1 MADKTLPNGQV
12 IRGVPDNISDA
23 DLKEYAIM
31 TGAATEADYNR
42 DRQTKADY
50 LSTVG
55 ELGGGVAGAMIG
67 ASIGSAVPIVGTAI
81 GGLVGGA
88 IGTAA
93 GYFGGEAIESFV
105 EDRDFDVEQATD
117 ESIRAGM
124 TDAAFSGAFG
134 VLGKG
139 FKTIYQ
145 PARALFQPKYFAT
158 PRDAGAAETAM
169 AIQRGETT
177 LEEVI
182 QKGNYG
188 EEYIKEITEQ
198 LGKRGDELA
207 TTAELQGKLTAMGG
221 TMLPAQAAKEYGTYA
236 QDYASSSYFMKGIYD
251 DILAKQDNYIT
262 KQFKEILGKTTDD
275 KTRQETGEAL
285 SALVRDSERALQV
298 VVDPIYKAID
308 KEGAINLATG
318 RIKNNAARTFGTIRN
333 PSSTARTIM
342 NTINKIDA
350 SLTPAQVYKEM
361 RALRQ
366 LSKNIAPNDAG
377 SRKLLKSAQNNLKAT
392 LKGKRFVHPNSTI
405 AKGKEALD
413 TIITKEGTTGI
424 LGTHKKIA
432 NKLANMRENM
442 SFSEAHVELSELKA
456 LQRDMVASVG
466 TKNSKAEKLIG
477 DAIGE
482 MEKAMDTASKN
493 FNPALKK
500 KYDDV
505 KELYKDGI
513 NTINGDWIVKSLKK
527 DNIADVG
534 QYLVK
539 AGESLGVQDVK
550 KLLAKAKELGVD
562 TKGNNILESIEKEF
576 INNLFPTGS
585 AQSGLKF
592 MDKMQS
598 AKFADT
604 FNAIVGKEKAEKL
617 KTLGEEIQI
626 LSRGVEG
633 SETALSLSIRSGE
646 IGVVRDPFTI
656 KSIAYPILG
665 AVARGQLKGKAI
677 TKKVNALKAANAQMR
692 AGKPIAKGTM
702 DAIMEGLPTAAAYTG
717 GVIGKVAVDQDQG

>member
-12 IRGVPDNISDA
+12 IRGVPDNISNA

-42 DRQTKADY
+42 DQQTKADY

-55 ELGGGVAGAMIG
+55 EIGGGVAGAMIG
-67 ASIGSAVPIVGTAI
+67 ASIGSVIPVAGTAI

-88 IGTAA
+88 IGTAV
-93 GYFGGEAIESFV
+93 GYFGGEAVESFV

-117 ESIRAGM
+117 ESIKAGM

-134 VLGKG
+134 VLGKA

-188 EEYIKEITEQ
+188 EEYIQEITEQ
-198 LGKRGDELA
+198 LGRRFEELV
-207 TTAELQGKLTAMGG
+207 TTERLQGKLTAMGG

-275 KTRQETGEAL
+275 KTRQETGEAI
-285 SALVRDSERALQV
+285 SGLVRDSERALQV

-318 RIKNNAARTFGTIRN
+318 NIKNRAMRSFKSISN
-333 PSSTARTIM
+333 PSSTAKTIM
-342 NTINKIDA
+342 NRINAIDT

-366 LSKNIAPNDAG
+366 LSKNIAPNDAV
-377 SRKLLKSAQNNLKAT
+377 SKKLLKSAMNNLKGT
-392 LKGKRFVHPNSTI
+392 LKGKRFVHPTSTI
-405 AKGKEALD
+405 KKGQEALD

-424 LGTHKKIA
+424 LGAHKKIA

-466 TKNSKAEKLIG
+466 TKNSKAERLIG
-477 DAIGE
+477 DSIGE
-482 MEKAMDTASKN
+482 LEKSMDTASKN

-513 NTINGDWIVKSLKK
+513 NTINGEWIVKSLKK

-550 KLLAKAKELGVD
+550 KLLAKAKELKVD
-562 TKGNNILESIEKEF
+562 TNGNNILESIEKEF

-592 MDKMQS
+592 MEKMQS

-604 FNAIVGKEKAEKL
+604 FGAIVGKEKAAKL
-617 KTLGEEIQI
+617 KELGKEIQI
-626 LSRGVEG
+626 LSRGIEG

-646 IGVVRDPFTI
+646 IGAVRDPFTL
-656 KSIAYPILG
+656 KTLAYPILG
-665 AVARGQLKGKAI
+665 AVARGQLKGKSI
-677 TKKVNALKAANAQMR
+677 TKKVNALKAANAQML
-692 AGKPIAKGTM
+692 AGNPISKGTM
-702 DAIMEGLPTAAAYTG
+702 DALMDGLPTAYAYAG
-717 GVIGKVAVDQDQG
+717 GLVGKVTVDQDE